1 MYQKQGTLDFVIQTP
16 TLPGNKTTNS
26 SKGNLSPL
34 LPSPRKGFYFDFFQW
49 INYLSLDNK
58 KNTTVMDKPAAR
70 PAPVVEKKEEVK
82 DIIEETNFKY
92 KPNAQEIKDIFQM
105 IVEEAE
111 RDNMSP

>member
-1 MYQKQGTLDFVIQTP
+1 MIE
-16 TLPGNKTTNS
+16 
-26 SKGNLSPL
+26 
-34 LPSPRKGFYFDFFQW
+34 
-49 INYLSLDNK
+49 
-58 KNTTVMDKPAAR
+58 KPAAK